1 MGSGGQVAALHPE
14 GLTRAHGARYTSVMT
29 APVDHTSRVWLIDG
43 SGYIFRAYHALPP
56 LTRQK
61 DGLPIGAVS
70 GFCNML
76 FKLLNDMK
84 GPEKPT
90 HLAVIFDRS
99 EVTFRNEIY
108 PKYKAQRPPAP
119 EDLVPQFPL
128 IREATRAFGAPAVDM
143 EGFEADD
150 LIATY
155 AREAARRGAVV
166 RIVSSDKDLMQLI
179 VDDQI
184 ELYDPMKSKLLGPE
198 AVLEKFGVTPD
209 KVIDVQAL
217 MGDSVDNVPGA
228 PGIGP
233 KTAAELIDMF
243 GTLEAVLERAA
254 EIKQPKRRE
263 SIQNNADLIRISKEL
278 VTLKDDVAVEETLES
293 FAVRDFE
300 DGVLLKFLDEM
311 ELRTLGRRVREQ
323 IAKNPD
329 ALIPHM
335 EEAPEAGAETFALD
349 AYVCVDTLEALN
361 AWLARARAA
370 GVVAVDTETKGLGP
384 FAGLV
389 GVSLALGPNDA
400 CYVPLAH
407 VDPGATGDLFGAG
420 AEASA
425 PKQIPMADAISAL
438 KPVLEDPAILKVGQN
453 IKYDLA
459 IFAQHAITVA
469 PFDDTML
476 LSYVLAAGL
485 HNHGMDELAERHFT
499 YKPIGF
505 QDVAGKGKGQVT
517 FDRVPLAAAVRYAAE
532 DADVTLRLWKKLKPE
547 VARQRLRTV
556 YETLE
561 RPMPAVLSAM
571 ERAGVKVDPQELSRM
586 SGEFAQRM
594 AAMEDEAKK
603 LAGRD
608 FNIGSPKQIGEI
620 LFDEMGLPG
629 GTKTKTGAWSTD
641 ASVLEDLA
649 AAGHALP
656 RVLLDWRQL
665 QKLRSTYTEALREAI
680 DPHTRR
686 VHTSYALAATTTGR
700 LSSNDP
706 NLQNIPIR
714 TDEGRRIREAFIA
727 EPGHLLI
734 SADYSQIELRLL
746 AHVADI
752 PQLKQAFADGIDI
765 HAMTASE
772 MFGVP
777 VQGMDPMVR
786 RQAKAINF
794 GIIYGISAFGL
805 ARNLG
810 IERGE
815 ADAYIKKYFERF
827 PGIREYMESAKAFAR
842 ANGYVE
848 TIFGRRV
855 HLAGIKSK
863 TPTERAFA
871 ERQAINAPLQG
882 AAADIIRR
890 AMIRLPAAIA
900 DAGLSARMLLQVH
913 DELVFEAS
921 EAEAAKTA
929 ALAAKVMEGACAP
942 VLSLSVPLTV
952 EAKAAKNWALAH

>member
-1 MGSGGQVAALHPE
+1 MS
-14 GLTRAHGARYTSVMT
+14 
-29 APVDHTSRVWLIDG
+29 APVDSTSRVWLIDG

-56 LTRQK
+56 LTRPK

-76 FKLLNDMK
+76 YKLLNDMK
-84 GPEKPT
+84 GPERPT

-99 EVTFRNEIY
+99 EDTFRKQIY
-108 PKYKAQRPPAP
+108 PKYKAQRPPPP
-119 EDLVPQFPL
+119 EDLIPQFPL

-143 EGFEADD
+143 DAYEADD

-155 AREAARRGAVV
+155 ARDAARRGAIV

-179 VDDQI
+179 VDGQI

-233 KTAAELIDMF
+233 KTAAELIGMF
-243 GTLEAVLERAA
+243 GTLEAVLARAD

-278 VTLKDDVAVEETLES
+278 VTLKDDVAVEDQLES

-300 DGVLLKFLDEM
+300 DGVLLKFLDDM

-329 ALIPHM
+329 AVVPHIGDS
-335 EEAPEAGAETFALD
+335 EPGAETFDLD
-349 AYVCVDTLEALN
+349 RYSTVDTLDSLRL
-361 AWLARARAA
+361 WIARARGA
-370 GVVAVDTETKGLGP
+370 GVIGVDTQTVKPGARAALCGI
-384 FAGLV
+384 ALAV
-389 GVSLALGPNDA
+389 GRNEA

-407 VDPGATGDLFGAG
+407 VDPEASADLFGAG
-420 AEASA
+420 GKAPPQIAFAEAIA
-425 PKQIPMADAISAL
+425 AL
-438 KPVLEDPAILKVGQN
+438 KPLLEDPSVLKVGHDVKEDIRQ
-453 IKYDLA
+453 
-459 IFAQHAITVA
+459 FARHGVA
-469 PFDDTML
+469 MAPTDDTML
-476 LSYVLAAGL
+476 MSYVLGGGL
-485 HNHGMDELAERHFT
+485 YEHTLTDLAQQQFGYT
-499 YKPIGF
+499 PIGF
-505 QDVAGKGKGQVT
+505 EDIVGKGKAQIG
-517 FDRVPLAAAVRYAAE
+517 FDRVPLAAATRYSAE
-532 DADVTLRLWKKLKPE
+532 DADVALRLWSKLRGE
-547 VARQRLRTV
+547 IARHRLLTV

-561 RPMPAVLSAM
+561 RPLPGVLAQM
-571 ERAGVKVDPQELSRM
+571 ELAGIRIDPQELSRM

-594 AAMEDEAKK
+594 AAMEDEARQI
-603 LAGRD
+603 AGRD
-608 FNIGSPKQIGEI
+608 FNVGSPKQIGEI
-620 LFDEMGLPG
+620 LFDELKLPG

-649 AAGHALP
+649 ASHPLP

-665 QKLRSTYTEALREAI
+665 AKLRSTYTEALREAI
-680 DPHTRR
+680 DPETRR
-686 VHTSYALAATTTGR
+686 VHTTYALAATTTGR

-714 TDEGRRIREAFIA
+714 TEEGRRIRDAFIA
-727 EPGHLLI
+727 EPGNVLI

-765 HAMTASE
+765 HALTASE

-777 VQGMDPMVR
+777 VAGMDPMVR

-810 IERGE
+810 IDQSE
-815 ADAYIKKYFERF
+815 ASAYIKRYFERF
-827 PGIREYMESAKAFAR
+827 PGIRDYMERMRTFGR

-855 HLAGIKSK
+855 HLPGIKAK
-863 TPTERAFA
+863 NPAERAFA

-890 AMIRLPAAIA
+890 AMVRLPPAMAK
-900 DAGLSARMLLQVH
+900 AGLATRMLLQVH
-913 DELVFEAS
+913 DELVFEAP
-921 EAEAAKTA
+921 EAEAEKMC
-929 ALAAKVMEGACAP
+929 ALAAEVMSNASAP
-942 VLSLSVPLTV
+942 AATLSVPLTV
-952 EAKAAKNWALAH
+952 EAKAGKNWALAH